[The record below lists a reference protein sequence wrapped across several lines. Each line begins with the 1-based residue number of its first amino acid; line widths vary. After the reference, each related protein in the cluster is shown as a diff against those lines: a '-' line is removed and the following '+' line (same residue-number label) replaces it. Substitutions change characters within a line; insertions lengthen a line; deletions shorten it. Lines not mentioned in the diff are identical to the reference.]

1 MDDTNEGM
9 AGRIKGVGSSVIAL
23 LACVSTVLGSGMGA
37 AGANPLAALIG
48 HHYGLGRGAVSRSP
62 HRR

>member
-9 AGRIKGVGSSVIAL
+9 AGRVKGVGSSVIAL

-37 AGANPLAALIG
+37 AGANP
-48 HHYGLGRGAVSRSP
+48 SP
-62 HRR
+62 R